1 MKKESI
7 RKTGIT
13 LAAIL
18 GLGTLLYLSGLVAQL
33 NINYEAWLAA
43 GGMTGAAQMAPLQ
56 YHPLICLRFAIS
68 PTGLRAALL
77 ILAIGA
83 GIFVFL
89 RLRDRFGGT
98 DLDDRNFVRSK
109 RGTYGTA
116 NWMTEKRK
124 REILEVASPK
134 KARGI
139 ILGREE
145 NGDVIC
151 LPEDTRYN
159 KHVVIYG
166 ASGTMKSRGVI
177 RPAIFQAIRR
187 GESVLVSDPKSEIY
201 SDCVELFKKHN
212 YTIRVFNLV
221 QPEFGDSWNAMFN
234 LNGDT
239 LMAQILT
246 DIIISNTKGD
256 NKGDH
261 FWDNGEANLLKAL
274 ILYVDQDTSR
284 PPEQRNL
291 PAVYQMLTRNT
302 EKQLTAMF
310 ERLPV
315 THPAKASY
323 WLFSQASDTC
333 VPASCWVLVPA
344 FRCCRTKPSAGS
356 PARTTSIWSCP
367 VVRSARISSSWTIRV
382 RLWNSSPHC
391 FSAAC
396 LSSSCAMPTASHAS
410 AATYPSISF
419 WRR

>member
-1 MKKESI
+1 
-7 RKTGIT
+7 
-13 LAAIL
+13 
-18 GLGTLLYLSGLVAQL
+18 
-33 NINYEAWLAA
+33 
-43 GGMTGAAQMAPLQ
+43 
-56 YHPLICLRFAIS
+56 
-68 PTGLRAALL
+68 
-77 ILAIGA
+77 
-83 GIFVFL
+83 
-89 RLRDRFGGT
+89 
-98 DLDDRNFVRSK
+98 
-109 RGTYGTA
+109 
-116 NWMTEKRK
+116 MTEKRK
-124 REILEVASPK
+124 KEILEAASPK

-177 RPAIFQAIRR
+177 RPAIFQSIRR

-201 SDCVELFKKHN
+201 TDTVELFRKHN
-212 YTIRVFNLV
+212 YTVRVFNLV

-246 DIIISNTKGD
+246 DIIIANTKGD

-274 ILYVDQDTSR
+274 ILLCGSGHQPPARAAETS
-284 PPEQRNL
+284 

-323 WLFSQASDTC
+323 WLFSQASDT
-333 VPASCWVLVPA
+333 VRTGIVLGPAPA
-344 FRCCRTKPSAGS
+344 FRYSRTRPSAAS
-356 PARTTSIWSCP
+356 PAATTLIWNCP
-367 VVRSARISSSWTIRV
+367 AKKSAPTSSSSTTKARHWNFSPPLFSAVCSSSWSAT
-382 RLWNSSPHC
+382 PTAAQT
-391 FSAAC
+391 SAAK
-396 LSSSCAMPTASHAS
+396 
-410 AATYPSISF
+410 YPSTSF